1 MVLSI
6 NIMLYYIEKF
16 CIFKEKFLLSLK
28 EFEWLLL
35 NTETGSSVATYNLLG
50 NTLKN

>member
-1 MVLSI
+1 MVFSI

-16 CIFKEKFLLSLK
+16 CIFKEKFLLSPK
-28 EFEWLLL
+28 EFEWLLFS
-35 NTETGSSVATYNLLG
+35 TETGSSVATYNLLE